1 MRTRTLRAVA
11 GIAIAVVFASAPAG
25 LRAESKKEG
34 TKRESPKPLSQTLTG
49 AAKADF
55 EAAKLL
61 ASDGDFAGALIKFG
75 SAYDASKDPRLLWN
89 IAFCHKNLRHYAK
102 VTATLK
108 QYIETGGTLLS
119 ASDRKEAQDLIAMIE
134 PFTTRATLKVSPD
147 GAQIFVDDEPIGT
160 SPLPGPIVLD
170 IGERHLRVAKDGFVT
185 HEKAVV
191 VAGGP
196 ELTLTIALAKE
207 IHEGTLVVEAPAG
220 AAVFID
226 DRQVGVGRVEQKVA
240 SGGHQLR
247 VTAPGMRPYQTE
259 VVIQD
264 RETRS
269 LNVLLESAAV
279 AAGEKPMLRVAVGCA
294 DDEPRGL
301 DDGLTIEVDNEALPA
316 AGVKQKWSAEA
327 GRNIVEYVQVPVSA
341 GAHTVRI
348 SLAECR
354 PLETRVDVDPVKG
367 ADLRGALESSRF
379 VLFRGPEGTPGL
391 LRAGLG
397 LWLAIGR
404 SLKDNVPEQYDLRGV
419 DLKGVALDLALIW
432 RWYGLYLDAAYGS
445 GSFARQTF
453 NTHYDLPDP
462 AHATWER
469 LMIRTGLRVPFNR
482 ASFGMGPL
490 VGIEEVDLDKVRT
503 GKADGF
509 VGFYVELDV
518 QPICEFG
525 LFYTT
530 SLEKP
535 IKQDGASGSFQ
546 IGLFYQPN
554 ARCRRERNTTIG
566 LHQQR

>member
-1 MRTRTLRAVA
+1 M
-11 GIAIAVVFASAPAG
+11 AVVFASVPAA
-25 LRAESKKEG
+25 LAAEGKKEVG
-34 TKRESPKPLSQTLTG
+34 AKREGPKSLSQTLTG
-49 AAKADF
+49 TAKADF

-61 ASDGDFAGALIKFG
+61 ASDGDFAGALIKFQ

-147 GAQIFVDDEPIGT
+147 GAQIFVDDEPVGT

-170 IGERHLRVAKDGFVT
+170 IGERRLRIAKDGLAT
-185 HEKAVV
+185 YEKAVL

-196 ELTLTIALAKE
+196 ELTLTIALQRE
-207 IHEGTLVVEAPAG
+207 IHEGTLVVEAPVG
-220 AAVFID
+220 ASVSID

-247 VTAPGMRPYQTE
+247 VSAPGMRPYQTE

-269 LNVLLESAAV
+269 LNVLLESAA
-279 AAGEKPMLRVAVGCA
+279 ALGEKPMLRVAVGCA
-294 DDEPRGL
+294 DSDPKGP

-327 GRNIVEYVQVPVSA
+327 GRNIVEYVQVPVAA
-341 GAHTVRI
+341 GSHTVRI
-348 SLAECR
+348 GIAECR

-367 ADLRGALESSRF
+367 ADLRGALQSSRF
-379 VLFRGPEGTPGL
+379 VLFRGPEGSPGL

-404 SLKDNVPEQYDLRGV
+404 SLRDNVPEQYDLRGV
-419 DLKGVALDLALIW
+419 DLKGVTVDLGLVW

-453 NTHYDLPDP
+453 NTHYALPDP

-469 LMIRTGLRVPFNR
+469 VMIRTGPRVPFNR

-490 VGIEEVDLDKVRT
+490 AGLEEVDLDQVRT
-503 GKADGF
+503 GHLDPF
-509 VGFYVELDV
+509 VGFYMELDV

-535 IKQDGASGSFQ
+535 IHKDGASGSFQ
-546 IGLFYQPN
+546 LGIFYEPN
-554 ARCRRERNTTIG
+554 ARCRRERDTTIG
-566 LHQQR
+566 LRQPR